1 MQAKTSIQQCP
12 VSENTKTVFYNYNW
26 FLILFTHCTWFIFIL
41 VLWTRKV
48 LCGIF
53 YVPYINFHS
62 FIIVHSF
69 LSTGCFNIFSSHSL
83 IIIFI
88 FLSKNNLPFFFY
100 ILHFHVPAVHVQ
112 SSIESVRCETTFC
125 LFSRSSKQYGK
136 CQTWNNFAILCV
148 CFPGAVS
155 SVESV
160 RCETT
165 VHYLVFV
172 FQEQQAV
179 LTVLDVKQLCLL
191 CACFS
196 GAINSTESV
205 ARETTLLYFALVF
218 QEQ

>member
-88 FLSKNNLPFFFY
+88 FLSKNNLPFFLFFFTY
-100 ILHFHVPAVHVQ
+100 FIFMCRLYMYRAVLKVLDVKQ
-112 SSIESVRCETTFC
+112 
-125 LFSRSSKQYGK
+125 LF
-136 CQTWNNFAILCV
+136 V

-155 SVESV
+155 SMESV
-160 RCETT
+160 RHETT
-165 VHYLVFV
+165 LPYFVFV
-172 FQEQQAV
+172 FQEQ
-179 LTVLDVKQLCLL
+179 
-191 CACFS
+191 
-196 GAINSTESV
+196 
-205 ARETTLLYFALVF
+205 
-218 QEQ
+218 